1 MSDNLLKFQSRAEM
15 SEPYAGID
23 RGSSRQYSRIL
34 LQGDRMPKDS
44 IVKLDEIR
52 SRCQSCSLF
61 ELCMPM
67 GLAEGD
73 LDKLDKI
80 IKRRRPVDK
89 GEYLYRIG
97 DPFVSVFAVRS
108 GSLKTFTST
117 RDGRDQIISL
127 HLPGELMGMDAISS
141 NQHICS
147 AMALETTSV
156 CELPYER
163 LEALSQEIPGLQHHL
178 LSLMSEEIRHDQCHM
193 TILARLPVDSRLASF
208 LVNLSERYQ
217 ARGFSST
224 EFNLSMSRSDIAN
237 LLGMAVET
245 VSRLFTQF
253 QDQGLLQV
261 ERKHIKILD
270 NSGLQALHNR
280 CGDLGDE
287 EANKDDSSSNAS

>member
-1 MSDNLLKFQSRAEM
+1 
-15 SEPYAGID
+15 
-23 RGSSRQYSRIL
+23 
-34 LQGDRMPKDS
+34 MPKNR

-73 LDKLDKI
+73 LDKLDSI
-80 IKRRRPVDK
+80 IKRRRPVEK
-89 GEYLYRIG
+89 GEYLYRVG
-97 DPFVSVFAVRS
+97 NPFTSVYAVRS

-127 HLPGELMGMDAISS
+127 HLPGELMGLDAISS

-163 LEALSQEIPGLQHHL
+163 LEALSLEIPGLQHHL

-193 TILARLPVDSRLASF
+193 TILARLPVDNRLASF
-208 LVNLSERYQ
+208 LVNLAERYRT
-217 ARGFSST
+217 RGFSST
-224 EFNLSMSRSDIAN
+224 EFNLSMSRNDIAN

-253 QDQGLLQV
+253 QEQGLLQV
-261 ERKHIKILD
+261 ERKHIKILNYD
-270 NSGLQALHNR
+270 ILHTMHNR
-280 CGDLGDE
+280 CGELDANDE
-287 EANKDDSSSNAS
+287 EANKDNSSSSSP

>member
-1 MSDNLLKFQSRAEM
+1 MTKERV
-15 SEPYAGID
+15 
-23 RGSSRQYSRIL
+23 
-34 LQGDRMPKDS
+34 
-44 IVKLDEIR
+44 VKLEEIR
-52 SRCQSCSLF
+52 SRCQTCSLF

-73 LDKLDKI
+73 LDKLDRI
-80 IKRRRPVDK
+80 IKRRRPVEK

-97 DPFVSVFAVRS
+97 DPFTSLYAVRS
-108 GSLKTFTST
+108 GSLKTYTST

-127 HLPGELMGMDAISS
+127 HLPGELMGLDAIGKD
-141 NQHICS
+141 QHTCS

-163 LEALSQEIPGLQHHL
+163 LESLSLEIPGLQHHL

-193 TILARLPVDSRLASF
+193 TVLARLPVDSRLASF
-208 LVNLSERYQ
+208 LINLSERYR
-217 ARGFSST
+217 ARGFSAV
-224 EFNLSMSRSDIAN
+224 EFNLSMSRNDIAN

-253 QDQGLLQV
+253 QEQGLLEV

-270 NSGLQALHNR
+270 YDSLQAMHNH
-280 CGDLGDE
+280 CGDLESDE
-287 EANKDDSSSNAS
+287 EKQGDSSSSAS

>member
-1 MSDNLLKFQSRAEM
+1 MLK
-15 SEPYAGID
+15 D
-23 RGSSRQYSRIL
+23 RI
-34 LQGDRMPKDS
+34 
-44 IVKLDEIR
+44 IKLDELR

-73 LDKLDKI
+73 LDKLEQI

-89 GEYLYRIG
+89 GDYLFRIG
-97 DPFVSVFAVRS
+97 EAFNSVYAVRS

-127 HLPGELMGMDAISS
+127 HLPGELMGLDAISS
-141 NQHICS
+141 NQHVCS

-163 LEALSQEIPGLQHHL
+163 LEALSLEIPGLQHHL

-208 LVNLSERYQ
+208 LINLSERYQ

-224 EFNLSMSRSDIAN
+224 EFNLSMSRNDIAN

-253 QDQGLLQV
+253 QEQGFLLV
-261 ERKHIKILD
+261 ERKHIQILD
-270 NSGLQALHNR
+270 YPGLKVLNNN
-280 CGDLGDE
+280 CGNL
-287 EANKDDSSSNAS
+287 EADKDADKNDSSSSAS

>member
-1 MSDNLLKFQSRAEM
+1 MQK
-15 SEPYAGID
+15 D
-23 RGSSRQYSRIL
+23 R
-34 LQGDRMPKDS
+34 

-52 SRCQSCSLF
+52 SRCKGCSLF

-80 IKRRRPVDK
+80 IKRRRPVEK

-97 DPFVSVFAVRS
+97 DPFLSVYAVRS

-127 HLPGELMGMDAISS
+127 HLPGELMGMDAIST

-163 LEALSQEIPGLQHHL
+163 LETLSMEIPGLQHHL

-245 VSRLFTQF
+245 ASRLFTQF
-253 QDQGLLQV
+253 QEQGLLQV
-261 ERKHIKILD
+261 ERKHIKILNQD
-270 NSGLQALHNR
+270 GLLALHNR
-280 CGDLGDE
+280 CGDLTASEDE
-287 EANKDDSSSNAS
+287 NKDDSSSSAS

>member
-1 MSDNLLKFQSRAEM
+1 MAK
-15 SEPYAGID
+15 D
-23 RGSSRQYSRIL
+23 R
-34 LQGDRMPKDS
+34 
-44 IVKLDEIR
+44 IVKLDEMR
-52 SRCQSCSLF
+52 SRCKSCSLF

-73 LDKLDKI
+73 LDKLDSI

-97 DPFVSVFAVRS
+97 DPFVAVYAVRS

-117 RDGRDQIISL
+117 RDGRDQNISL
-127 HLPGELMGMDAISS
+127 HLPGELMGLDAISG

-163 LEALSQEIPGLQHHL
+163 LEVLSMEIPGLNHHL

-193 TILARLPVDSRLASF
+193 TLLARLPVDSRLASF
-208 LVNLSERYQ
+208 LINLSERYR
-217 ARGFSST
+217 ARGFSAT
-224 EFNLSMSRSDIAN
+224 EFNLSMSRNDIAN

-253 QDQGLLQV
+253 QEQGLLQV

-270 NSGLQALHNR
+270 YDSLHAMHNR
-280 CGDLGDE
+280 CGELNNN
-287 EANKDDSSSNAS
+287 EAENKGDSSNKAS